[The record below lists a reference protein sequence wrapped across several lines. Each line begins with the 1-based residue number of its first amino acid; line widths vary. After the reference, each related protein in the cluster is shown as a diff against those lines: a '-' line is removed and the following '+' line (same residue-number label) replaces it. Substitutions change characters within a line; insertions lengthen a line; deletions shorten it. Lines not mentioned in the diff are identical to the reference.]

1 MTERKITSRAGVGSA
16 AHVLQIQPLLAKNI
30 TLDEPTIILIRHGT
44 KLIRWSGNEMALT
57 AGDAVIVGEGES
69 FDVINTPSPLSG
81 TYEADWISFSSEIV
95 TGYTCRNSGCTKINE
110 AYALEA
116 TSESFRKSFYHTTDA
131 FTESASI
138 PDALAVGRMHEML
151 GWLDEYGICF
161 GVHRR
166 NGIERKI
173 RRLVSSDVSH
183 SWNIKQV
190 ASHLGMSEA
199 TLRRKL
205 TAENTLFSK
214 LIADV
219 RMCRA
224 LTLLQVT
231 DLSVTQIAFE
241 VGYESPSKFSSRFR
255 HRFGFAPGQV
265 REGIPAEFTAQS
277 RRKAI

>member
-1 MTERKITSRAGVGSA
+1 MTERKITRRTGVGSS
-16 AHVLQIQPLLAKNI
+16 AHVRQVQPLLAKNI
-30 TLDEPTIILIRHGT
+30 TVDEPTIILIRHGT
-44 KLIRWSGNEMALT
+44 KIIRWAGNEIELT
-57 AGDAVIVGEGES
+57 SGDAVIVGEGES
-69 FDVINTPSPLSG
+69 FDVINTPCPLSG
-81 TYEADWISFSSEIV
+81 TYEADWLSFSSEVV
-95 TGYTCRNSGCTKINE
+95 TGYTCRNSRCTKINK

-116 TSESFRKSFYHTTDA
+116 TSESFRKSFYHTTDV
-131 FTESASI
+131 FIESASI
-138 PDALAVGRMHEML
+138 PDALAIGRMHEML

-161 GVHRR
+161 GVHLR

-173 RRLVSSDVSH
+173 RRLISSDASH
-183 SWNIKQV
+183 TWNIKHV

-205 TAENTLFSK
+205 TAENTSFSK

-255 HRFGFAPGQV
+255 HRFGFGPGQV
-265 REGIPAEFTAQS
+265 REGMPKRGTQATLTRGI
-277 RRKAI
+277 